1 MADSRHLPSKR
12 FADRCK
18 DVAARAPLDVATKD
32 HTPSAPIG
40 AGFVMVGDKR
50 VFIRKFDAEHA
61 WTGSRRRNQ
70 GGAIMGAT
78 SPRWSAIAPAAR
90 R

>member
-1 MADSRHLPSKR
+1 MDSRHLPSKR

-18 DVAARAPLDVATKD
+18 DVAAKVPLNITVKDRTPIAPMGV
-32 HTPSAPIG
+32 
-40 AGFVMVGDKR
+40 GFVMIDD
-50 VFIRKFDAEHA
+50 VFVPIRKFDAEHA
-61 WTGSRRRNQ
+61 WGSRRKNK

-78 SPRWSAIAPAAR
+78 SPRWSAMARAPR